1 MPRYVAFLRGIN
13 LGNRR
18 LPMSR
23 LKELFEE
30 LGFADVKTFIASGNV
45 LFSTKS
51 KDTRSLESK
60 IAKHLEISLGYDVDT
75 FIRTLDEVVAVGTA
89 KIFPED
95 GREGI
100 SLYVSFLQEKL
111 PADIAKKLAALR
123 TAHDEFHVTAREF
136 YWLCRIKSNESKIW
150 TSAEMKALKLPTS
163 TMRNLTSIRK
173 LVQML
178 KAEG

>member
-30 LGFADVKTFIASGNV
+30 LKFADVKTFIASGNI

-60 IAKHLEISLGYDVDT
+60 IAKHLEKSLGYDVDT
-75 FIRTLDEVVAVGTA
+75 FVRTLDEVVAVGAA
-89 KIFPED
+89 KIFPEA
-95 GREGI
+95 GRDGI
-100 SLYVSFLQEKL
+100 SIYVSFLQEKL
-111 PADIAKKLAALR
+111 PADIAKKLAAIR
-123 TAHDEFHVTAREF
+123 TPHDELHVTDREF

-150 TSAEMKALKLPTS
+150 TLPELKALKLPKS
-163 TMRNLTSIRK
+163 TMRNITSVRK
-173 LVQML
+173 LITQHV
-178 KAEG
+178 A